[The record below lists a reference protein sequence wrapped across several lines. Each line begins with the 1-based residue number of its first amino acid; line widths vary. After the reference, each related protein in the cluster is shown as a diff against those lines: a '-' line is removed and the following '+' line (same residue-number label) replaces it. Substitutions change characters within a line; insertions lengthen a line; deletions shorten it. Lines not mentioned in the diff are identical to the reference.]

1 MSDTLGITGSV
12 QITISHDGIDQ
23 IINGPNAISTECYN
37 YLLNCMVSSS
47 VSVSVISNMM
57 LYYNSTISSTI
68 VSVSKSRPTE
78 RSAQFRATIS
88 SSVTTFED
96 VWQARLITSG
106 SITYSTYSLPYIN
119 VPTGYTMS
127 IDWTI
132 SAP

>member
-1 MSDTLGITGSV
+1 MSDTLSITGSV
-12 QITISHDGIDQ
+12 QIILSHNGIDQ

-68 VSVSKSRPTE
+68 LSVAKSRPTS
-78 RSAQFRATIS
+78 RTAQFRSTLSSTI
-88 SSVTTFED
+88 VTFED
-96 VWQARLITSG
+96 IWQARLITSG
-106 SITYSTYSLPYIN
+106 TITYSTYSLPFID
-119 VPTGYTMS
+119 VPSGYTMS